1 MGRRTL
7 AILFL
12 IGGLLL
18 LGLIAF
24 LYLSGGLGGNGTP
37 DVVDV
42 PTPEVEVGEG
52 TPQPVAVQPTPA
64 VSGEVSDLISV
75 VVSIQTVPRGWR
87 MTEEELALDLR
98 RADEVGNNV
107 ITNLEDAVGL
117 YARTD
122 IFQGETLTF
131 DALIK
136 DPTLAGVEEY
146 GPSSL
151 IPEGYVAQGV
161 PMDRLSSVAYG
172 LAAGD
177 FVDVM
182 VTFLIYEIDEE
193 FQTLLQ
199 NSAAF
204 VFETVTPGGEDG
216 GEPQVDQSILILD
229 PFGRFETLPNGDL
242 ALITPSEEQRPVQV
256 SFVLQGAKVIQVGP
270 YFPPDIVAVP
280 TPTPTP
286 DPGAT
291 PTPEAGVVPTA
302 TPLPPDVIVLAMTPQ
317 QQLVMKYAVE
327 SAANIDYALRGPDD
341 GQVYAVDNIDLNYFL
356 SRFNI
361 EPPIDYGYT
370 VSPVFATVTPAAPVP
385 TETAGGE

>member
-1 MGRRTL
+1 MGRRIL

-18 LGLIAF
+18 LAVIVIQFMNRG
-24 LYLSGGLGGNGTP
+24 SGGDTTQAP
-37 DVVDV
+37 EA
-42 PTPEVEVGEG
+42 PPPEVEVGEG
-52 TPQPVAVQPTPA
+52 TPVPVDTQTTIPVA
-64 VSGEVSDLISV
+64 GEIPQLIPV
-75 VVSIQTVPRGWR
+75 VVSIQTVPRGWQ

-98 RADEVGNNV
+98 RAEEVGSNV

-122 IFQGETLTF
+122 IFQGETLTH

-136 DPTLAGVEEY
+136 DPTLVGVEEY

-172 LAAGD
+172 LASGD
-177 FVDVM
+177 YIDVM

-199 NSAAF
+199 NSATF
-204 VFETVTPGGEDG
+204 VLEATTPGGEE
-216 GEPQVDQSILILD
+216 GEEAQTTQSILVLD
-229 PFGRFETLPNGDL
+229 PFGRFETLPNNDL

-270 YFPPDIVAVP
+270 YFPPDIVTVP
-280 TPTPTP
+280 TATPTP
-286 DPGAT
+286 DPAVT
-291 PTPEAGVVPTA
+291 PTPEAGVIPTA

-341 GQVYAVDNIDLNYFL
+341 GQVYAVDNVDLNYFL
-356 SRFNI
+356 RRFNI
-361 EPPIDYGYT
+361 EPPIDFGYT

-385 TETAGGE
+385 TEIPGGGE

>member
-7 AILFL
+7 AIVFL

-24 LYLSGGLGGNGTP
+24 LFLSGGLGGDDTP
-37 DVVDV
+37 AVVDA
-42 PTPEVEVGEG
+42 PPPEVEVGEG
-52 TPQPVAVQPTPA
+52 TPVPVEAQPTTA
-64 VSGEVSDLISV
+64 VSGEIPQLIPV

-98 RADEVGNNV
+98 RAEEVGSNV

-122 IFQGETLTF
+122 IFQGETLTY

-136 DPTLAGVEEY
+136 DPTLVGVEDY

-172 LAAGD
+172 LAPGD
-177 FVDVM
+177 YVDVM

-199 NSAAF
+199 NSATF
-204 VFETVTPGGEDG
+204 VLEQTTPAGEEGGEA
-216 GEPQVDQSILILD
+216 QTTQSLLVLD
-229 PFGRFETLPNGDL
+229 PFGRFETLPNNDL

-270 YFPPDIVAVP
+270 YFPPGIVTVP
-280 TPTPTP
+280 TATPTP
-286 DPGAT
+286 DPAAT
-291 PTPEAGVVPTA
+291 PTPEAGVVPTP

-385 TETAGGE
+385 TDNTGGE

>member
-24 LYLSGGLGGNGTP
+24 LFLSGGLGGDDTP
-37 DVVDV
+37 AVVDA
-42 PTPEVEVGEG
+42 PPPEVEVGEG
-52 TPQPVAVQPTPA
+52 TPVPVEAQPTIA
-64 VSGEVSDLISV
+64 VSGEIPQLIPV

-98 RADEVGNNV
+98 RAEEVGSNV

-122 IFQGETLTF
+122 IFQGETLTY

-136 DPTLAGVEEY
+136 DPTLVGVEEY

-177 FVDVM
+177 YVDVM

-199 NSAAF
+199 NSATFFLSEVEAVEEAEEVERREF
-204 VFETVTPGGEDG
+204 
-216 GEPQVDQSILILD
+216 ILVVD
-229 PFGRFETLPNGDL
+229 PFGRIEQLPNGEL
-242 ALITPSEEQRPVQV
+242 ALITASEEQRPVQV
-256 SFVLQGAKVIQVGP
+256 SFVLQGAKVIQVGS
-270 YFPPDIVAVP
+270 YFPAEIVAVP
-280 TPTPTP
+280 TATPTP
-286 DPGAT
+286 DPAAT
-291 PTPEAGVVPTA
+291 PTPEAGVVPTP

-327 SAANIDYALRGPDD
+327 SAATIHYALRGPGD
-341 GQVYAVDNIDLNYFL
+341 GQVYAVDNIDLDYFL
-356 SRFNI
+356 NRFGFD
-361 EPPIDYGYT
+361 PPINYGYT
-370 VSPVFATVTPAAPVP
+370 VSPIFATVTPAAPVP
-385 TETAGGE
+385 TENTGGE